1 MVEEY
6 FGYFLMLVYGIVAG
20 LLASIPL
27 GPIGVLCIQRTLSG
41 ARSSGFISG
50 LGAATADTVFA
61 TLAIFALSWITG
73 FISKYEMWVE
83 ALGGLLVVI
92 FGLSL
97 FLQKPKRGST
107 VERRSNAGHHI
118 ANYISVLFLTLPNPA
133 YFFVFV
139 AIFAA
144 MGIGVDI
151 DTAQKWIIISGVM
164 IGASAWWFILTWVVS
179 KFRKN
184 FTVRKLLILN
194 KISGG
199 IIILLGAYA
208 VLSVVYRLIKLVINS
223 GSL

>member
-1 MVEEY
+1 MLVDYLMV
-6 FGYFLMLVYGIVAG
+6 LVYGIAAG

-41 ARSSGFISG
+41 SRISGFISG

-61 TLAIFALSWITG
+61 ALAIFALSWITG

-83 ALGGLLVVI
+83 ALGGLLVI
-92 FGLSL
+92 GFGFSL
-97 FLQKPKRGST
+97 FLQKPKRST
-107 VERRSNAGHHI
+107 TIERKRTAGHQI

-144 MGIGVDI
+144 MGIGGADM
-151 DTAQKWIIISGVM
+151 DTAQNWLTILGVFM
-164 IGASAWWFILTWVVS
+164 GASAWWFLLTWVVS
-179 KFRKN
+179 IFRKK
-184 FTVRKLLILN
+184 FTLRKLLMLN

-208 VLSVVYRLIKLVINS
+208 VLAVVYTLIKTLIES
-223 GSL
+223 GSM